1 MSKIKYI
8 KLKKK
13 KKKKKRTLVK
23 LAANII
29 ESHICNIQNQSTSS
43 PACLEQAKIANVWSV
58 YKKAERKKLKI
69 TDSSH
74 FCHLSQIYF
83 RILFKSL

>member
-1 MSKIKYI
+1 MSKII
-8 KLKKK
+8 NSLNSKKK
-13 KKKKKRTLVK
+13 KKKKKKILLK
-23 LAANII
+23 II
-29 ESHICNIQNQSTSS
+29 EYHICNIQNQSTSS

>member
-1 MSKIKYI
+1 MNKII
-8 KLKKK
+8 NSLNSKKK

-43 PACLEQAKIANVWSV
+43 PACLEQAKIANV
-58 YKKAERKKLKI
+58 
-69 TDSSH
+69 
-74 FCHLSQIYF
+74 
-83 RILFKSL
+83 